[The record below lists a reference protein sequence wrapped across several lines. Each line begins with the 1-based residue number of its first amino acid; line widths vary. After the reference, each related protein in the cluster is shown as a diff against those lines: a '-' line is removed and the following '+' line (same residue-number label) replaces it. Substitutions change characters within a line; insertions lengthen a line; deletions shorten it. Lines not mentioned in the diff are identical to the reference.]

1 MGILVRAVITGFG
14 LSVGAALY
22 KRVAKQ
28 LGLDE
33 KGASEQT
40 RAGGAAEAADS
51 GAAHPSPGGA
61 FRH

>member
-1 MGILVRAVITGFG
+1 MRILLRAVITGFG

-33 KGASEQT
+33 KSNDNADSAQ
-40 RAGGAAEAADS
+40 RAGGVASDPGGLRTDEPTAEA
-51 GAAHPSPGGA
+51 
-61 FRH
+61 